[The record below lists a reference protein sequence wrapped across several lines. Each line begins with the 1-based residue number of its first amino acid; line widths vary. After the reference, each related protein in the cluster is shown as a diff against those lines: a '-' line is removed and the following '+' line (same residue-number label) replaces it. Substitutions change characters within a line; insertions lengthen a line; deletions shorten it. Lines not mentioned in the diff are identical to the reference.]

1 MSEKNRF
8 PEGWDEARVRDVIDH
23 YDNQTDEEAIA
34 EDEVAFGSKTS
45 MFIEVPIELVPT
57 VRDLIAKHQIK
68 GQASE

>member
-34 EDEVAFGSKTS
+34 EDELAFGSKTS
-45 MFIEVPIELVPT
+45 MFIEVPMELVPT
-57 VRDLIAKHQIK
+57 VRDLIAKHH
-68 GQASE
+68 GTSDS